1 MIIKTNDMDMQTIL
15 IIILVGIA
23 AGILGG
29 LVGVGGGIIIV
40 PALVYFI
47 GFSQKTA
54 QGTSLGLIMLPVGIL
69 GVLQYYKQGH
79 VDFRVVGLLAVGFLA
94 GSFFGSK
101 IALSLPQDTVKKIF
115 ALLMIVIA
123 VKMLFFDKTKR
134 STIDSKPEQTTLA
147 PAPDALMENT
157 GENGGNDG

>member
-1 MIIKTNDMDMQTIL
+1 MDIQIIL

-23 AGILGG
+23 AGMLGG

-47 GFSQKTA
+47 GMSQKSA

-79 VDFRVVGLLAVGFLA
+79 VDFRVVGVLAIGFLV
-94 GSFFGSK
+94 GSYFGSK
-101 IALSLPQDTVKKIF
+101 IALSLPQETVKKIF
-115 ALLMIVIA
+115 AILLVIIA
-123 VKMLFFDKTKR
+123 VKMLFFDTTKKETVKTGSEKN
-134 STIDSKPEQTTLA
+134 SSNTA
-147 PAPDALMENT
+147 NNALYKT
-157 GENGGNDG
+157 GGGKGG

>member
-1 MIIKTNDMDMQTIL
+1 MTIKKKNMDIQTIL

-40 PALVYFI
+40 PSLVYFI
-47 GFSQKTA
+47 GMSQKTA

-79 VDFRVVGLLAVGFLA
+79 VDFRVVGILAVGFLA

-101 IALSLPQDTVKKIF
+101 IALSLPQETVKKIF
-115 ALLMIVIA
+115 AILMIVIA
-123 VKMLFFDKTKR
+123 VKMLFFDKAKKEGTKTG
-134 STIDSKPEQTTLA
+134 SEQSITP
-147 PAPDALMENT
+147 PANNT
-157 GENGGNDG
+157 VLNINGGNDG

>member
-1 MIIKTNDMDMQTIL
+1 MINKNKDMDIQTIL
-15 IIILVGIA
+15 IIILIGIA

-40 PALVYFI
+40 PSLIYFI

-79 VDFRVVGLLAVGFLA
+79 VDFRVVGILAVGFLA
-94 GSFFGSK
+94 GSYFGSK
-101 IALSLPQDTVKKIF
+101 IALSLPQETVKKVF
-115 ALLMIVIA
+115 AILMILIA
-123 VKMLFFDKTKR
+123 VKMLFLDKPKKEETKTGAEQ
-134 STIDSKPEQTTLA
+134 SINNPANEPIYKP
-147 PAPDALMENT
+147 
-157 GENGGNDG
+157 GGGKAG